1 MAGAATMQDAL
12 PLTGSWESRF
22 AELLVCT
29 RLASALAAPV
39 APAADAAAATL
50 AHAQRA
56 ARAQALAPAQSAFTP
71 EEIGFFG
78 IVGDAADAI
87 APGHDDAT
95 RYRAARAGVR
105 AGYAVAL
112 ASARDP
118 ALRQDLRI
126 LLDTAAGRDDG
137 GEREERDLL
146 PWSDAPQLTSPGI
159 GNSQAARAAP
169 QRRILALQRLRRYVG
184 GGARQPR
191 LQIRLASAPCSA
203 VARLDYRGQA
213 CAQCAGCARRPIPAR
228 PASLRCAQTMASLT
242 SKRSRRCRP

>member
-50 AHAQRA
+50 AHAQRD
-56 ARAQALAPAQSAFTP
+56 ARAQALAPAQLAFTP

-87 APGHDDAT
+87 VPGHDDAT

-112 ASARDP
+112 ASACDP

-126 LLDTAAGRDDG
+126 LLDTAARRDDG

-184 GGARQPR
+184 GTPGSPDCRSGSHPPPAAQWPGWIIAAKRVRSAQDARGDR
-191 LQIRLASAPCSA
+191 
-203 VARLDYRGQA
+203 Y
-213 CAQCAGCARRPIPAR
+213 
-228 PASLRCAQTMASLT
+228 LRVRHRCVVR
-242 SKRSRRCRP
+242 KRWHR